1 MRVASKVTGL
11 PELVI
16 SASYDLQK
24 PQWSQ
29 DGRITAQQLAKLARA
44 IHQIGLV
51 DAEPDLT
58 PGI

>member
-1 MRVASKVTGL
+1 MSPARL
-11 PELVI
+11 PAYRNSVI

-58 PGI
+58 PGL